1 MIRLMTAF
9 VLCPFLASI
18 STGCSDRLV
27 VPSTKI
33 VEVPVHVPQPA
44 ACARL
49 RAVTLPTGSTAQD
62 VIEEQARVL
71 REYEQQV
78 IICARP

>member
-1 MIRLMTAF
+1 MTPRMTAS
-9 VLCPFLASI
+9 VLRLCLTSI
-18 STGCSDRLV
+18 CAGCAGQPV
-27 VPSTKI
+27 VLPPKI
-33 VEVPVHVPQPA
+33 IPIPTPVEQPA
-44 ACARL
+44 ACKRL
-49 RAVTLPTGSTAQD
+49 RAVDLPAGSTAQD

>member
-1 MIRLMTAF
+1 MIRPMTAF
-9 VLCPFLASI
+9 ALLPCLSLFCASCA
-18 STGCSDRLV
+18 GRAV
-27 VPSTKI
+27 VQPPKI
-33 VEVPVHVPQPA
+33 IQIPTPVEQPA
-44 ACARL
+44 ACKRL
-49 RAVTLPTGSTAQD
+49 RAVDLPAGSTAQD